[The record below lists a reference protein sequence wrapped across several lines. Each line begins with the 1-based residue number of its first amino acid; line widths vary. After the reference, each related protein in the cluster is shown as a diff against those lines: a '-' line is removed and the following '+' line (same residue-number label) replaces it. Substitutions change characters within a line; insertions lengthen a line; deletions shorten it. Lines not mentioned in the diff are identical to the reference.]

1 MVRHTKADD
10 DESTDDLTAIA
21 EAAVELSARDDVS
34 TQSPVRMAFAEASN
48 DEDTVCVRFAADR
61 DGGVSFD
68 ISPAS
73 LYDDWYRPDHIIAE
87 HFGVEAAID
96 DALTV
101 LREDADLRNVREGRV
116 GAFRF
121 DRDTGDV
128 RDVSIYGVDVADHDA
143 TVRRMFACFEANDVR
158 TDGGSTDGEVRAA
171 VEAAGH

>member
-1 MVRHTKADD
+1 MVRHTEPADE
-10 DESTDDLTAIA
+10 ESTDDPTAIA

-34 TQSPVRMAFAEASN
+34 TKSPVRMAFAEASN

-73 LYDDWYRPDHIIAE
+73 LYEDWYRPDHIIAE

-101 LREDADLRNVREGRV
+101 LREDVDLRNVRESRV

-128 RDVSIYGVDVADHDA
+128 VDVSIYGVDVDGEDV
-143 TVRRMFACFEANDVR
+143 TVARMMSCFEAD
-158 TDGGSTDGEVRAA
+158 DE
-171 VEAAGH
+171 